1 MPRARLRYA
10 DNPSQ
15 SVDCELL
22 YSWDRGNLQHETSAP
37 TFRNMALS
45 LFRSS
50 PEITRVVLVR
60 ANGLLLFLLRG
71 PQNCWFDVEGKQVA
85 LANSATG

>member
-1 MPRARLRYA
+1 
-10 DNPSQ
+10 
-15 SVDCELL
+15 VDTELI
-22 YSWDRGNLQHETSAP
+22 YTWDRGNLQRETSAP

-45 LFRSS
+45 LFHSS

-71 PQNCWFDVEGKQVA
+71 PENCWFDVEGKQVA
-85 LANSATG
+85 MASSDYATCSQARQ